1 MKRFI
6 PDGILLRIPV
16 FHYVPRADGIPL
28 IGRIPKGIIVTGISL
43 IMLCSLLAV
52 FAGDSTQDL
61 QRAIQQKNNK
71 LITNAV
77 DDLVAQNNIASYNIL
92 IGALESLGA
101 SPEVQVYMAILSGIG
116 RFTNQDVISKITS
129 YILNHKD
136 ANVGT
141 DMLAVMK
148 NNRTSSVLPMLRTIL
163 EKGYYRIQLE
173 ALRQLSVIYSNDSL
187 EVLFGYLKTLKPGE
201 KELIKN
207 VIGIL
212 KNLTGVDRGN
222 YPESWLQ
229 WWDENKNRNAS
240 DIIKPPNSET
250 QYGNVGEYRD
260 MTPVKTALTQDKV
273 IVVRHENTG
282 QCANR
287 GCHQNYDKIEDILS
301 ALEIEHT
308 VVAKSDFDNDSY
320 SLDDKWA
327 ILYNCN
333 HFRELCSC
341 PTCVPGG
348 SKSLRASQ
356 CTGCGKHEIH
366 DTKLSDK
373 TIEKIRRFVETG
385 GYLFTE
391 DWAIEEIIERAF
403 KGTIVH
409 TKYLPGETVPIYAA
423 PGTTL
428 HPYLKYVFEL
438 PPSNNPE
445 PAPETKG
452 KGSETRSVK
461 PEETTYR
468 VNVEWKID
476 EDSPDLK
483 ILKKDIVTALIV
495 SPKLSSEKA
504 QDGYVAV
511 TWGFS
516 NNKEKIVTTSGDGK
530 TSPYS
535 YASGGRVLHV
545 VSHFGKQKSK
555 LDEFALQNLLLNF
568 LTELSERRPKG
579 QPQKAK

>member
-1 MKRFI
+1 MKRF
-6 PDGILLRIPV
+6 V
-16 FHYVPRADGIPL
+16 
-28 IGRIPKGIIVTGISL
+28 IVMGISL
-43 IMLCSLLAV
+43 IMLCSLVAV
-52 FAGDSTQDL
+52 FAGDPAQDL
-61 QRAIQQKNNK
+61 QRAIQQKDNN
-71 LITNAV
+71 LIIKAV
-77 DDLVAQNNIASYNIL
+77 DDLVAQNNVASYNIL

-101 SPEVQVYMAILSGIG
+101 SPEVQAYMVILSGIG

-129 YILNHKD
+129 YILTHKD
-136 ANVGT
+136 ANVGM

-148 NNRTSSVLPMLRTIL
+148 NNRTSSVLPMLRAIL
-163 EKGYYRIQLE
+163 EKGYYRIQME
-173 ALRQLSVIYSNDSL
+173 ALRQLSTIYSNDSL

-201 KELIKN
+201 KDLIKN
-207 VIGIL
+207 VIDIL

-229 WWDENKNRNAS
+229 WWEENKNKNAS
-240 DIIKPPNSET
+240 DIIKPPGSET
-250 QYGNVGEYRD
+250 SYSNVGQYRD
-260 MTPVKTALTQDKV
+260 MTPVKTALTPETV
-273 IVVRHENTG
+273 IVVKHEATG
-282 QCANR
+282 KCANR
-287 GCHQNYDKIEDILS
+287 YCHQNYDRIEYVLS

-341 PTCVPGG
+341 PTCVGG
-348 SKSLRASQ
+348 GPKSLRGSQ
-356 CTGCGKHEIH
+356 CTGCNKHELH

-403 KGTIVH
+403 TGIIVH
-409 TKYLPGETVPIYAA
+409 TKYLPEETVPIYAA
-423 PGTTL
+423 PGNTL
-428 HPYLKYVFEL
+428 HPYLKYVFEV
-438 PPSNNPE
+438 PPTNNPA
-445 PAPETKG
+445 PAPELKG

-468 VNVEWKID
+468 VDVEWKID
-476 EDSPDLK
+476 EDSPDIK
-483 ILKKDIVTALIV
+483 ILKKDIVTVLIV
-495 SPKLSSEKA
+495 SPKLGR
-504 QDGYVAV
+504 DGSVAV

-516 NNKEKIVTTSGDGK
+516 NTKEKIVTTGGGKTSPYSEGKIVITGGDGK
-530 TSPYS
+530 TSPHS
-535 YASGGRVLHV
+535 YAPGGRVLHV
-545 VSHFGKQKSK
+545 LSHFGKQKSK

-568 LTELSERRPKG
+568 LTELSERRPRG
-579 QPQKAK
+579 QPQKGK